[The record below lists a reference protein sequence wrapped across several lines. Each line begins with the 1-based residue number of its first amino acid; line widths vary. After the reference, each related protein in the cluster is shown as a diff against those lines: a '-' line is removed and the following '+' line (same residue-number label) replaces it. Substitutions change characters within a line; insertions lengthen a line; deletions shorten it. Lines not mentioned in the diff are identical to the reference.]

1 MATPTPTHPP
11 VACEDPPDL
20 QLWRE
25 RLFHVTEQ
33 FVLSEEEWNTYW
45 PHIDN
50 VWSHRSTQVSKNGPI
65 KTHYYD
71 CRLKGRPPG
80 AAPSLSN
87 PNRKKRRRVARERDL
102 CDMKIKVTEAVDGV
116 SGLSMGVS
124 MGSLSTAAGSMAA
137 VSTGVGLSMEA
148 ASSMGGSSSMANAS
162 SMATA
167 PSTSGSSI
175 GASMATASSLSTALM
190 ATAPQMPTPTA
201 QSHLQ
206 QPREWG
212 PSCDNGQPQV
222 DDTGSGG
229 MHRHTLAYSDSI
241 KKCSVHRELLKK
253 SKELKS
259 QQQQKTYH
267 KKATGQA
274 AQTVKKHSREHELK
288 LFGSCFCPFVQRVW
302 IALEFKEMDYQYIE
316 IDPYAKPKEL
326 TDINPHGL
334 VPALMHGE
342 WGCYESTVLLDYLED
357 LGEGASLFPQD
368 PRERAH
374 TRLWADHAN
383 RNIVPGFYRLLQAQ
397 DAAKQAEY
405 AGELTAEIVKL
416 VDASHPQGPFFL
428 GSTMSYVDVS
438 VAPWFLRISRVLHNY
453 RGWPLPDKNSRLG
466 KWIDALETSE
476 AVKNTTSDNVLYIDS
491 YERYAENRPDISQVA
506 NAVNAGRGLP

>member
-1 MATPTPTHPP
+1 M
-11 VACEDPPDL
+11 VVVCDNL
-20 QLWRE
+20 L
-25 RLFHVTEQ
+25 V
-33 FVLSEEEWNTYW
+33 VLMVVSRWNTYW

-102 CDMKIKVTEAVDGV
+102 CDMKIKVTEAVVVQHGDGDKSASLAPVTTYTVERIRREVLHRAIPGGGYIVEKLDRDLLIAEHQRIKSGAACDGSQRQDQLGDGRQPHEGRQQDRNHQQQHHRQQKKQQQLEDGV

-229 MHRHTLAYSDSI
+229 SGAVSLVDLSLDFYGVPGLLGEVHRHTLAYSDSI

-259 QQQQKTYH
+259 QQ
-267 KKATGQA
+267 
-274 AQTVKKHSREHELK
+274 
-288 LFGSCFCPFVQRVW
+288 
-302 IALEFKEMDYQYIE
+302 
-316 IDPYAKPKEL
+316 
-326 TDINPHGL
+326 
-334 VPALMHGE
+334 
-342 WGCYESTVLLDYLED
+342 
-357 LGEGASLFPQD
+357 
-368 PRERAH
+368 
-374 TRLWADHAN
+374 
-383 RNIVPGFYRLLQAQ
+383 
-397 DAAKQAEY
+397 
-405 AGELTAEIVKL
+405 
-416 VDASHPQGPFFL
+416 
-428 GSTMSYVDVS
+428 VS
-438 VAPWFLRISRVLHNY
+438 
-453 RGWPLPDKNSRLG
+453 
-466 KWIDALETSE
+466 
-476 AVKNTTSDNVLYIDS
+476 
-491 YERYAENRPDISQVA
+491 
-506 NAVNAGRGLP
+506 